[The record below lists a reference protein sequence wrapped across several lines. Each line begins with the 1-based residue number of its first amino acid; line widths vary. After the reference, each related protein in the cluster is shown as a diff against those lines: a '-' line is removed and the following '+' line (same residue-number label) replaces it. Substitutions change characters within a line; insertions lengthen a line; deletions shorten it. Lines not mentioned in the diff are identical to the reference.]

1 MMRMAFLIFVKEL
14 ELKWLEYDND
24 TVSDVVEML
33 VRFVNFSSVDSLI
46 LMVIFDFHAT
56 KNKH

>member
-14 ELKWLEYDND
+14 ELEWLDYD

>member
-14 ELKWLEYDND
+14 ELEWLEYD

-33 VRFVNFSSVDSLI
+33 VRFVNFSLAKPLI
-46 LMVIFDFHAT
+46 LMAIFDFHAT
-56 KNKH
+56 KNKQ